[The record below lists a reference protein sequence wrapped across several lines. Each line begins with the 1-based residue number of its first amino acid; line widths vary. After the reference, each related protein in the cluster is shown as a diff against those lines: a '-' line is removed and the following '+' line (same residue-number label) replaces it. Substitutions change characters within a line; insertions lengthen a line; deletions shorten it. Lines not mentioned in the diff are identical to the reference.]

1 MGQRAEVH
9 VDLGAIASNIKKI
22 RGNTE
27 AEVLAVVKANAYGHG
42 LIPVANCALESGATW
57 LGVALLEEAFALRE
71 AGISEPLIAWLTPL
85 GEDFSR
91 AIELNIDLSLA
102 SIDHARAIESAG
114 KSLGKKPRVHIE
126 FDSGMGRGGF
136 TEEDFTE
143 FLEVA
148 NTFEL
153 DYIGFWTHFA
163 RADEPERPET
173 DSQITHFDAALA
185 QLKSAGINPQLVH
198 LANSAAAQTRIGA
211 HRNIVRLGISMY
223 GLSPDVTS
231 MGSGESLG
239 LIPAMSVVA
248 TLALVKKVKAGTPV
262 GYGGVGV
269 TSVDTTLGIVAM
281 GYSDGI
287 PRNTSSAVG
296 VTFHGVKAPIIG
308 RVSMDQFVVDLGP
321 GSEAKNGDQVLLFGA
336 GGYSI
341 DEWAEA
347 SKTINY
353 EIVTRLASRVPRI
366 YG

>member
-1 MGQRAEVH
+1 MVQRAEVH
-9 VDLGAIASNIKKI
+9 VNLGAIASNIKKI
-22 RGNTE
+22 KGNTQ

-71 AGISEPLIAWLTPL
+71 SGITAPLIAWLTPL

-91 AIELNIDLSLA
+91 AIALGIDLSVA
-102 SIDHARAIESAG
+102 SIDHARAIEAAG
-114 KSLGKKPRVHIE
+114 KSIGKKARVHIE

-136 TEEDFTE
+136 TEDDFVE
-143 FLEVA
+143 FLTVA
-148 NTFEL
+148 KTFDL
-153 DYIGFWTHFA
+153 DFIGFWTHFA

-173 DSQITHFDAALA
+173 ESQIAHFDGALA
-185 QLKSAGINPQLVH
+185 QLQNAGITPQFVH
-198 LANSAAAQTRIGA
+198 LSNSAAAQTRIGA

-223 GLSPDVTS
+223 GLSPDVIT

-239 LIPAMSVVA
+239 LTPAMSLTS
-248 TLALVKKVKAGTPV
+248 TLALVKRVKAGTPV
-262 GYGGVGV
+262 GYGGVGI
-269 TSVDTTLGIVAM
+269 TSRDTTLGIVSM

-296 VTFHGVKAPIIG
+296 VTFQGVKAPIIG

-321 GSEAKNGDQVLLFGA
+321 GSKAKNGDHVILFGA

-341 DEWAEA
+341 DEWAAA
-347 SKTINY
+347 SHTINY
-353 EIVTRLASRVPRI
+353 EIVTRIAARVPRI